1 METSIIRV
9 EGMSCQH
16 CVNTIKKAVGE
27 IIGVSGV
34 NMDLQAKKVTVE
46 WDPKILTLESVKKV
60 IEDQG
65 YEVIL

>member
-60 IEDQG
+60 IEDKG